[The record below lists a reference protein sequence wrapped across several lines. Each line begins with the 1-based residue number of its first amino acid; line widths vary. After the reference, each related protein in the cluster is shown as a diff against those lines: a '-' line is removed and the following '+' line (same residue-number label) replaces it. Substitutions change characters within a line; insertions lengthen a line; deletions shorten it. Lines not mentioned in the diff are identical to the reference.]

1 MNQIQKLEWT
11 VSDLSLRIYYT
22 TTNYIR
28 EAVFVMMNQSTFKP
42 TITTSSRLFQL
53 NENILYL

>member
-22 TTNYIR
+22 TTHYTR

-42 TITTSSRLFQL
+42 TITTSSSLFQL